1 MEALSVEARHCV
13 HQLCT
18 QKRLLF
24 PPAPDGKMKVSTDV
38 YMSKLFKLYTFSIG
52 KLNVN
57 KAVHTIDSENRCMD
71 ASSKDG

>member
-1 MEALSVEARHCV
+1 
-13 HQLCT
+13 
-18 QKRLLF
+18 
-24 PPAPDGKMKVSTDV
+24 
-38 YMSKLFKLYTFSIG
+38 MSKLLKLYTFSIG